1 MKKAVASIVLLAAC
15 SGSSLVRAETEALD
29 GLVTEA
35 SGPGLH
41 DVSVYAYEVARAQ
54 VREVVTDAAGRF
66 SFPELPSGLYKL
78 VAFKRGFAP
87 AIAVLSRAADQG
99 LQFVEL
105 ELTRESG
112 SATTKND
119 FWSLREAIPGDV
131 LRDIERTVLAE
142 VTTPLPLLEASFE
155 GSVRAEAGVE
165 GQGQSKGQYSGAS
178 IDLAGRL
185 GELDVGI
192 DGRFRRLDNGAGATG
207 TSPAGMAELGVRL
220 SGSVGTLQ
228 YEGRRDRLE
237 SLTRDEGIE
246 LAHHRVAWSHE
257 GESQRSAIAA
267 EYVDRGEL
275 YLASGLAR
283 LALPFAERS
292 WRIEG
297 SWERELDSLGGIAT
311 SIRYIENEL
320 STSTLAPAEL
330 ARTLEVAGEAG
341 WHASPTVLVEYGV
354 FTRFQDGSLTLA
366 PRGSVVVQLAEQWQ
380 ARLSASGRV
389 VDERSVV
396 EPWSTALQSTE
407 WSSGDDC
414 SGHEERCVRLGI
426 VHQAEPG
433 TSFEVAAVSRQ
444 VGDLVRLTFD
454 EAVFDGLL
462 LLPGDE
468 LPEVSVSATNRIGES
483 ISTRFAAAVA
493 EGGGGQLQGLAS
505 TQNQVGYRVTSLET
519 QFERTETGVFVA
531 FHELSQGLDLS
542 GTDSTGGTELRRLQV
557 RVTQN
562 LDRVLRLAS
571 NWALQL
577 GMELSK
583 GRLPFSPPEAQTD
596 EVRQRLTGGVAVRF

>member
-15 SGSSLVRAETEALD
+15 SGSSQVCAEVEALD

-35 SGPGLH
+35 GGSGLH
-41 DVSVYAYEVARAQ
+41 DVSIYAYEVARAQ
-54 VREVVTDAAGRF
+54 VREVVTDPGGRF
-66 SFPELPSGLYKL
+66 SFPALPSGLYKL

-142 VTTPLPLLEASFE
+142 VTTPMPRFDAAFE
-155 GSVRAEAGVE
+155 GSVRAEAGVQ
-165 GQGQSKGQYSGAS
+165 GQGESKGQYSGAS

-185 GELDVGI
+185 GDLDVGL
-192 DGRFRRLDNGAGATG
+192 DGRFRRLDGAGAPSA
-207 TSPAGMAELGVRL
+207 SPAGMAELGVWL
-220 SGSVGTLQ
+220 SGSAGTLQ

-237 SLTRDEGIE
+237 SLTRDDGIE

-389 VDERSVV
+389 VDERSAV
-396 EPWSTALQSTE
+396 EPWSTALQSSE

-462 LLPGDE
+462 LLPGDD
-468 LPEVSVSATNRIGES
+468 LPELSIAATNRIGES

-493 EGGGGQLQGLAS
+493 EGGGGELQGLSSA
-505 TQNQVGYRVTSLET
+505 QNQVAYRVTSLET

-542 GTDSTGGTELRRLQV
+542 GTDGAGSTEMRRLQV